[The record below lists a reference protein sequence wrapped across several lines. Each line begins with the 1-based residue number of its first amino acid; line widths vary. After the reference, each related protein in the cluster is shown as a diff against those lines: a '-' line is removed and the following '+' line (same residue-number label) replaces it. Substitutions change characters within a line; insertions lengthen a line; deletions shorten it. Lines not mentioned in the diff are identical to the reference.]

1 MLAAHSPALA
11 TLRPYRQSVP
21 SVPGRTFVQS
31 NKKAELWPVSYV
43 PFRGVQGQRGWTKA
57 RQAWMAEGVQ
67 TVIKIALEAAAKGEL
82 PIGVHVSAPP
92 TSIFPSPDSM
102 IPPTP
107 DIRASAHDTRLST
120 AHPLRHAPLNCIA
133 RIAKL
138 RTLPP
143 FSTQVP
149 TRNGADYLLTSL
161 TLFTTHEPC
170 VMCSMALLHS
180 RVREVVYVLPSKW
193 GGCGGAAGVHGNP
206 ALNHKYEVYRW
217 DGGLEDGIVEQL
229 KIPAEVAV

>member
-1 MLAAHSPALA
+1 MLAAHSPGLA
-11 TLRPYRQSVP
+11 TLEPYRQSVP
-21 SVPGRTFVQS
+21 AVPGRTLSQS
-31 NKKAELWPVSYV
+31 ARKAELWPVSYV
-43 PFRGVQGQRGWTKA
+43 PFRGVAGQKGWTKG
-57 RQAWMAEGVQ
+57 RQAWMTEGVR
-67 TVIKIALEAAAKGEL
+67 TVIKLALDAAAAGEL

-92 TSIFPSPDSM
+92 TSIFPSPDAV

-138 RTLPP
+138 RTLKP
-143 FSTQVP
+143 FSAQVP

-193 GGCGGAAGVHGNP
+193 GGCGGATGVHGNP
-206 ALNHKYEVYRW
+206 ALNHKFEVYRW
-217 DGGLEDGIVEQL
+217 EGGLEEGVADKLQ
-229 KIPAEVAV
+229 IPDEVAV